1 MAGRP
6 GGARF
11 RAVARSIGRTAKTLS
26 AQAGRLLRRRVGI
39 AVTLVVA
46 LIVGTL
52 AVLHPGVPE
61 TRMDLNEGGVW
72 VTNTEQGLVGHLN
85 YPSQMLDSAL
95 SVSSS
100 NFDIQQ
106 HERDILYTDDS
117 SGAMATVDV
126 AMAALTSATT
136 ADTDLQI
143 VQGGD
148 QALMVD
154 AETGRVWASD
164 VATATRTSLTEDTA
178 LEPVLPDAQA
188 VVSTDGVG
196 YAVSPR
202 TGEIAAIQREGAGY
216 AVDVND
222 AGELSSSISLTTVG
236 DQLVIADHGTGMLR
250 LPDGTE
256 VLLPAE
262 DAVLQQ
268 PGPESETV
276 VLADAWRMYRVD
288 LRTGDV
294 EELGVEGQ
302 SSGTPAQPAVLGGCA
317 YGAWSGSG
325 AFQRWCGDE
334 DRTVQ
339 STVDTLAAAE
349 TPVFRVNRDVI
360 VLNDTGDGSVWLPD
374 EDMVLV
380 AEWDEIDSEL
390 DVETEEE
397 DSPQL
402 SQEVAEPD
410 REGDN
415 QPPVAEPDEFGVRP
429 GQSTQLPVL
438 MNDSDPDGDLLTAS
452 VIDGPEAI
460 SPVRGGAALQY
471 DAPEDA
477 SGSSSF
483 TYQAADGRGG
493 TDTAEVQIN
502 VHGWDVNEAPEQ
514 RRVPTVVV
522 ETGASTE
529 YNVFPDWVD
538 PDGDLFYLEDV
549 QAPEG
554 VQVQF
559 RQEGTLRINDLGS
572 DPGVKRITVVLSDG
586 EKSAEGVVNLDVR
599 PVGNI
604 APVANGDHVV
614 ARQGESVSIAPLD
627 NDTDANGDQL
637 RLAAVEPAP
646 PGTDV
651 TANLDTGTVDFVASS
666 TGPYYLGYTVSDGP
680 DTATGVIRVDVIGRD
695 EDSEPVAQDDLALL
709 PEGGQ
714 TLAAVLNNDSDPGGG
729 VLVVQSIRVP
739 EGSPLQVTL
748 EDHHLLRIR
757 APQGLEEPT
766 RLSYTVSN
774 GTNEATADVLVVP
787 VPQED
792 ASAPPQPEEDRL
804 RVRAGDVGAVPVLA
818 NDRSVNGLPLQLD
831 EHLEHDIPET
841 AGFAFVSGET
851 VRFRAGHEPGL
862 YRLTY
867 TVRDE
872 AGNFAS
878 STVTIEVTE
887 PDDGTNSAPRPQDV
901 VAWSVAGQQA
911 RIPVA
916 LDGSDPD
923 GDSVSLVGIQE
934 PPSMGLVEIGN
945 QSLNYTP
952 ASGASGTD
960 TFTFIVEDRLGKQS
974 LGRARVGVAQ
984 PSESNQPP
992 NAVNDTV
999 MIRPGRTVSVDVLA
1013 NDSDPDG
1020 DALALVEDGLTV
1032 SERHAEAV
1040 SVRNDLVVVSAP
1052 ETNDSITV
1060 GYRVTDNRGGTS
1072 QGTLTVNVDEDA
1084 PLRAP
1089 RAQDD
1094 MVTQEDIAEVDRVS
1108 VPVVEND
1115 VDPDGDRD
1123 DLEVFV
1129 VDTADTAGSGD
1140 DAGTSDVVV
1149 DGQQLIIPVT
1159 EQRRLVVYGVRDQD
1173 GLEGYAVVT
1182 VPGSDVERPQLVP
1195 GAVQLRAGEQRTVE
1209 LDDHVSVRDGRS
1221 PRLVDAHNVR
1231 TTPGLSA
1238 AEADDGGTELLITA
1252 DEDFQGS
1259 TGITFD
1265 VIDGEVGA
1273 EEGSADR
1280 GSLRSRLTL
1289 PVEVLAEQNSPPE
1302 FRASPVTVAA
1312 AEDPV
1317 QVNVCQMVTDPD
1329 GTDPETFDYRLGAVP
1344 ENITASLSGCA
1355 MSVGLD
1361 SPQANG
1367 PAGSIEISVDDG
1379 HGAVDGA
1386 IPVHVAS
1393 SNRPLIQVSDALIPR
1408 GMPGQTETVQIEDYT
1423 INPFPGEALRVVGSP
1438 QVTAGSGTVDVQG
1451 GAIAVTPSPSFLGT
1465 MTVSY
1470 VLEDAT
1476 ADPDRQVI
1484 GTIRLTVRDK
1494 PDPPTS
1500 VSAEAIGPGT
1510 ALVRFEAGANNG
1522 APITG
1527 FQVRTRDGAVTEC
1540 AQTECTVDGLTN
1552 GERHSFQVTAENE
1565 MGASEPSG
1573 WSSEI
1578 LVDVQPEQPPA
1589 PRLEPA
1595 DRAVEVTLSPGV
1607 SQGSPITHYEVTLQ
1621 PGGLTQTVQAGEQ
1634 MTTRFTG
1641 LTNGQSYQATVQAF
1655 NSAERPSV
1663 SSESSAEAIPFGR
1676 PAPVSNVS
1684 LAQGSAARDSATV
1697 QVGWDYA
1704 DGNGRP
1710 VQGAQIRLSDGQSR
1724 TVEHPQ
1730 DSVEFTVALGTA
1742 VTAEVVQTTE
1752 HGPSETRTSG
1762 SVRPLGSPAAP
1773 SSPTV
1778 ETTDVDEV
1786 TVTGVEARGGG
1797 GFRSSEIRLQ
1807 VRNASG
1813 DWVKYSPGMTLKG
1826 FAVGERA
1833 TVRARA
1839 VGAAEGTEAIS
1850 ETSEATSAERVY
1862 STPGTLAVNSSERSD
1877 NQIVLRADR
1886 AGSER
1891 GRSIARIESDVR
1903 HGEVEQDGGAD
1914 SSKFIARARPG
1925 ERIEVRLRA
1934 CDVDDNCSSWTTY
1947 EERVPPELLL
1957 GLADCRR
1964 GDDGYD
1970 DENCRRITISYQN
1983 VERAGDRM
1991 TCTYRPDWMPWELP
2005 DDSDEDGSGGSDD
2018 ADDAEP
2024 DDGPTGDPDPQST
2037 RLRMDGDGVA
2047 EETPGWLTDETDRD
2061 RFRNWAL
2068 NGSSPRIYCD

>member
-11 RAVARSIGRTAKTLS
+11 RDAARAVGRGTQRFAGGL
-26 AQAGRLLRRRVGI
+26 GRLIRRRAGV
-39 AVTLVVA
+39 AATLVVA

-85 YPSQMLDSAL
+85 YPAQMLDSAL

-106 HERDILYTDDS
+106 HERDILYTDS
-117 SGAMATVDV
+117 ASGAMATVDV

-154 AETGRVWASD
+154 AEAGRVWASD

-178 LEPVLPDAQA
+178 LEPTLPDAQA
-188 VVSTDGVG
+188 VVSTEGLG

-202 TGEIAAIQREGAGY
+202 TKEVAAIQREGTGY
-216 AVDVND
+216 TVDVQEV
-222 AGELSSSISLTTVG
+222 GELSSQISLTTVG
-236 DQLVIADHGTGMLR
+236 DNLVIADHGRGMLI
-250 LPDGTE
+250 LPNGDE
-256 VLLPAE
+256 VLLPA
-262 DAVLQQ
+262 DDVVLQQ
-268 PGPESETV
+268 PGPEADSV
-276 VLADAWRMYRVD
+276 VLADAWRLYQVD
-288 LRTGDV
+288 LRSGDIQ
-294 EELGVEGQ
+294 ERGGEGQ
-302 SSGTPAQPAVLGGCA
+302 SSGTPAAPAVLGGCA

-325 AFQRWCGDE
+325 AFSRWCVDE
-334 DRTVQ
+334 DRSTET
-339 STVDTLAAAE
+339 TVDTLADAE

-360 VLNDTGDGSVWLPD
+360 VLNDTGNGSVWLPD

-380 AEWDEIDSEL
+380 AEWDEIESEL

-402 SQEVAEPD
+402 SQEIAEPD

-415 QPPVAEPDEFGVRP
+415 QPPIAEPDQFGVRP

-452 VIDGPEAI
+452 VIDGPAAI

-471 DAPEDA
+471 DVPDGA

-493 TDTAEVQIN
+493 TDTAEVQID
-502 VHGWDVNEAPEQ
+502 VHGWDVNGAPEQ

-538 PDGDLFYLEDV
+538 PDGDLFFLEDV

-559 RQEGTLRINDLGS
+559 RQEGTLQINDLGS
-572 DPGVKRITVVLSDG
+572 DPGVKRITVVVSDG

-614 ARQGESVSIAPLD
+614 ARQGESVTISPLD
-627 NDTDANGDQL
+627 NDTDANGDPL

-651 TANLDTGTVDFVASS
+651 TTNLDTGTVEFTASS

-680 DTATGVIRVDVIGRD
+680 DTATGVIRVDVIGRN

-729 VLVVQSIRVP
+729 VLVVQSIQVP
-739 EGSPLQVTL
+739 DGSPLQVTL

-757 APQGLEEPT
+757 APQGLSEPT
-766 RLSYTVSN
+766 RISYTVSN
-774 GTNEATADVLVVP
+774 GSNEATADVLVVP

-804 RVRAGDVGAVPVLA
+804 KVRAGDVGSVAVLE
-818 NDRSVNGLPLQLD
+818 NDRSVNGLPLQVD
-831 EHLEHDIPET
+831 EHLEHDIPES

-851 VRFRAGHEPGL
+851 VRFRAGQEPGL

-872 AGNFAS
+872 ARNFAS

-887 PDDGTNSAPRPQDV
+887 PDDGTNTAPSPQDV
-901 VAWSVAGQQA
+901 VAWSVAGQQT

-923 GDSVSLVGIQE
+923 GDSVTLVGIQE

-952 ASGASGTD
+952 AASASGTD

-984 PSESNQPP
+984 PSESNQAP
-992 NAVNDTV
+992 NTVNDTV

-1032 SERHAEAV
+1032 SERHAERV
-1040 SVRNDLVVVSAP
+1040 SLRNDLVVVSAP
-1052 ETNDSITV
+1052 EQNDSITA

-1094 MVTQEDIAEVDRVS
+1094 MVTQEDIAEVEAVS
-1108 VPVVEND
+1108 VPVVDND

-1123 DLEVFV
+1123 DLEVFT
-1129 VDTADTAGSGD
+1129 VDDGGVD
-1140 DAGTSDVVV
+1140 DADDVTVE
-1149 DGQQLIIPVT
+1149 GQQLIIPVT

-1182 VPGSDVERPQLVP
+1182 VPGSEVERPQLVP
-1195 GAVQLRAGEQRTVE
+1195 GGVQIRAGEQRTLE
-1209 LDDHVSVRDGRS
+1209 LADHVSVRDGRTA
-1221 PRLVDAHNVR
+1221 RLIDSHNIR
-1231 TTPGLSA
+1231 TSPGLSV
-1238 AEADDGGTELLITA
+1238 AEADDGDTELVVTA
-1252 DEDFQGS
+1252 DEGFQGS
-1259 TGITFD
+1259 SGITFD
-1265 VIDGEVGA
+1265 VIDGEASTG
-1273 EEGSADR
+1273 EGSADR
-1280 GSLRSRLTL
+1280 GSLRARLSL
-1289 PVEVLAEQNSPPE
+1289 PVQVLDEQNSPPE

-1329 GTDPETFDYRLGAVP
+1329 GTDPETFDYRLGTVP
-1344 ENITASLSGCA
+1344 ENITASLSGCV

-1367 PAGSIEISVDDG
+1367 PAGSIEVSVDDG

-1408 GMPGQTETVQIEDYT
+1408 GMPGETETIDVSDYT
-1423 INPFPGEALRVVGSP
+1423 INPFPGEELRVVGSP

-1451 GAIAVTPSPSFLGT
+1451 GSISVTPSPSFLGT
-1465 MTVSY
+1465 MTVTY

-1494 PDPPTS
+1494 PEPPTS

-1589 PRLEPA
+1589 PRLDPA
-1595 DRAVEVTLSPGV
+1595 DRAVDVTLSPGV

-1621 PGGLTQTVQAGEQ
+1621 PGGAKQTVQAGSGA

-1655 NSAERPSV
+1655 NNAERPSV
-1663 SSESSAEAIPFGR
+1663 SSETSAEAIPFGR
-1676 PAPVSNVS
+1676 PSPVRSVS
-1684 LAQGSAARDSATV
+1684 LSQGSAARDSATV
-1697 QVGWDYA
+1697 NVGWEYA

-1710 VQGAQIRLSDGQSR
+1710 VRGAQIRLSDGQTR

-1730 DSVEFTVALGTA
+1730 KSVEFTVELGTP
-1742 VTAEVVQTTE
+1742 VSAEVMQTTE
-1752 HGPSETRTSG
+1752 YGPSETRTSDT
-1762 SVRPLGSPAAP
+1762 VRPLGSPAAP

-1786 TVTGVEARGGG
+1786 TVTGVESRGGG

-1813 DWVKYSPGMTLKG
+1813 NWVKYSPGMTLKG
-1826 FAVGERA
+1826 FTVGERA

-1839 VGAAEGTEAIS
+1839 VGVAEGTQAVS
-1850 ETSEATSAERVY
+1850 ETSQGTSAERVY
-1862 STPGTLAVNSSERSD
+1862 STPGTLAVNSSARSD
-1877 NQIVLRADR
+1877 DQIVLRADR
-1886 AGSER
+1886 SGSER
-1891 GRSIARIESDVR
+1891 GRTITRIESDVR
-1903 HGEVEQDGGAD
+1903 HGVVEQDGGAD
-1914 SSKFIARARPG
+1914 SQKFIARARPG
-1925 ERIEVRLRA
+1925 ERIDVRLRA
-1934 CDVDDNCSSWTTY
+1934 CDADDNCSAWTTY
-1947 EERVPPELLL
+1947 EEQVPPELLL
-1957 GLADCRR
+1957 GLDTCRR
-1964 GDDGYD
+1964 SDDGYD
-1970 DENCRRITISYQN
+1970 DDHCRRITISYQN
-1983 VERAGDRM
+1983 VERAGDRV

-2005 DDSDEDGSGGSDD
+2005 DEDNGDGDSG
-2018 ADDAEP
+2018 DDAEP
-2024 DDGPTGDPDPQST
+2024 EDGPTGDPESQST
-2037 RLRMDGDGVA
+2037 RLRLDRDGVG
-2047 EETPGWLTDETDRD
+2047 EDTPGWLTDETDRD